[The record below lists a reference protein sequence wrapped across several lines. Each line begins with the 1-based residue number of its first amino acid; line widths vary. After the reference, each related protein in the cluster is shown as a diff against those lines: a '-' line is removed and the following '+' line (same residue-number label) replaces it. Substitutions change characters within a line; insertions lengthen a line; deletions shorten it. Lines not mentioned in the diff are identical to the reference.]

1 MAFVLQMTL
10 ATVRLDT
17 KENDAVMLRMIPAT
31 VLLNTKENDAWI
43 QLKTVC
49 LHFRQALFV
58 NVA

>member
-1 MAFVLQMTL
+1 MLRMTL
-10 ATVRLDT
+10 ATVQLDT
-17 KENDAVMLRMIPAT
+17 KENDAVMLRMTPAT

-43 QLKTVC
+43 QLKKVC